1 MQRCSEFARK
11 GYHYYVTGE
20 IPLSKATT
28 FVRKVSDLYRTDL
41 DKFSRYRRKKAGLG
55 NAELMFYQLNAI
67 TLLFVIMVT
76 DGEHPAHVVE
86 KLKDAR
92 DPFTA
97 LRLTGFEMVRVTRE
111 GFPDPAWTWRMTDET
126 YSGWRDR
133 FVGQIRSHADE
144 EIKKSWF
151 SLHKS
156 PGFAGIRQQV
166 FKIQKLARAELARK
180 GRKAEQKVL
189 LNRECRSYYTRLVK
203 AETLPLSAV
212 LKRAYNDQ
220 TDD

>member
-11 GYHYYVTGE
+11 GYHYYTTGE
-20 IPLSKATT
+20 VSVEKVTT
-28 FVRKVSDLYRTDL
+28 LVRKFSDFYRTDQNK
-41 DKFSRYRRKKAGLG
+41 DARYRRKKAGLG
-55 NAELMFYQLNAI
+55 NAELLLYQLNG
-67 TLLFVIMVT
+67 TTFKFVLMVT
-76 DGEHPAHVVE
+76 DGEHPAHHVE
-86 KLKDAR
+86 KLRDVR

-97 LRLTGFEMVRVTRE
+97 LQITGYEMVRATRPN
-111 GFPDPAWTWRMTDET
+111 FDSPAWTWRMTDET
-126 YSGWRDR
+126 YTNWRTR
-133 FVGQIRSHADE
+133 FIGEIRHHADLE
-144 EIKKSWF
+144 LMESWF
-151 SLHKS
+151 TLHKS

-203 AETLPLSAV
+203 AETQPLSAV

-220 TDD
+220 TDN